1 MKKEYVFPE
10 RWVIKV
16 LTKEDDEI
24 LSKYINDTY
33 GSGLST
39 GIGYEGWWYSNIP
52 FKDNNNEYYRLGI
65 AKIDSS
71 LIEISMSQFKEYV
84 LKIPTNTNQVIV
96 ENMDYLIPFIDKLNE
111 KL

>member
-84 LKIPTNTNQVIV
+84 LNQNQRS
-96 ENMDYLIPFIDKLNE
+96 ENMSYLIPLIKNLDNGN
-111 KL
+111 

>member
-84 LKIPTNTNQVIV
+84 LNQNQRS
-96 ENMDYLIPFIDKLNE
+96 ENMSYLISLIKNLDNGN
-111 KL
+111 

>member
-65 AKIDSS
+65 AEIDSS

-84 LKIPTNTNQVIV
+84 LNQNQRS
-96 ENMDYLIPFIDKLNE
+96 ENMSYLIPLIKNLDNGN
-111 KL
+111 